1 MRTLAPDELLTDRPR
16 PGVARLTIN
25 RPARRNAQDTALIV
39 GIDAALV
46 AAGQDPEVKV
56 IVVAAAGPHFSGG
69 HDLKEPDIYAA
80 TEARTVR
87 AAWVDDTGQGI
98 EPQMAREKDL
108 YLETCERWRNLPKP
122 TIAQVQGLCVAG
134 GLMLAWPCDL
144 IVAAEDAVFVDNT
157 VGLGVNGH
165 EFFVHHLELGV
176 RKAKEM
182 LFTGDGVD
190 AREALARGMI
200 NHVVR
205 KADLEA
211 FTLDIAER
219 IARRP
224 TFALKLAKLTLNAA
238 QDAAGRRE
246 TLTTA
251 FALHQLAH
259 SHNMLTHDCLVDP
272 SGLGP
277 ALAQIDVDQIRG
289 RRGGAGRLLER
300 TDRSNA

>member
-46 AAGQDPEVKV
+46 AAGQDPDVKV

-165 EFFVHHLELGV
+165 EFFVHHLEVGV

-190 AREALARGMI
+190 AHEALRRGMV
-200 NHVVR
+200 NHVVPN
-205 KADLEA
+205 AGLEA
-211 FTLDIAER
+211 FTLDLAGR
-219 IARRP
+219 IAQRP
-224 TFALKLAKLTLNAA
+224 TFALKLAKLALNAA

-246 TLTTA
+246 TLTTS

-277 ALAQIDVDQIRG
+277 TLSQIDVEQIRG
-289 RRGGAGRLLER
+289 RRGHPSPWA
-300 TDRSNA
+300 TDEA